1 MDSLLNDYRQLLR
14 PQEAPCLSLYQPT
27 HRHHP
32 DKEQDPIR
40 FRNLTKALEDEL
52 RQQYSAREVR
62 PVLEPLH
69 ALADNRDFWNQV
81 LDGLAVLS
89 APGVFRAYRLQRS
102 VKELAV
108 VAQSFHTKPL
118 MRIIQSADRYQI
130 LALNRREIRLFEGNR
145 DAVDAVELD
154 TQVPQTITDALGEEL
169 TNSHLVV
176 TPRAT
181 GVGRTPIRQGTGTKA
196 DEVDSDTERFFRLV
210 DRAVLQYHSRPGGL
224 PLILAALPEYHAL
237 FRRVSHNPFLTPE
250 GIDVHPDA
258 LGIDGLRERAWQLV
272 APYYL
277 QRLQGLVAQ
286 FTAAKARGAAE
297 EDLAR
302 VAEAAAARRI
312 GTLLIDADR
321 HIRGRFDSRSGRIE
335 LAGAADPGMDDL
347 LDDLGELVLKTGGEV
362 VVVPSERMPVRT
374 GLAAIY
380 RY

>member
-130 LALNRREIRLFEGNR
+130 LALNRREIRFFEGNR
-145 DAVDAVELD
+145 DGVDAVVLD
-154 TQVPQTITDALGEEL
+154 ARVPQTITDALGEEL
-169 TNSHLVV
+169 TDSHLVV
-176 TPRAT
+176 APRAT
-181 GVGRTPIRQGTGTKA
+181 GVGRTPIRQGAGTKA
-196 DEVDSDTERFFRLV
+196 DEVDGDTERFFRVV

-237 FRRVSHNPFLTPE
+237 FRRVSHNPYLTPE

-277 QRLQGLVAQ
+277 ERLQGLVAQ

-297 EDLAR
+297 DDLAR
-302 VAEAAAARRI
+302 VAEAAVAGRI

-321 HIRGRFDSRSGRIE
+321 CIRGRFDPTSGRIE
-335 LAGAADPGMDDL
+335 LAEGAAPLMDDL

-362 VVVPSERMPVRT
+362 VVVPAERMPVRT
-374 GLAAIY
+374 GVAAIY